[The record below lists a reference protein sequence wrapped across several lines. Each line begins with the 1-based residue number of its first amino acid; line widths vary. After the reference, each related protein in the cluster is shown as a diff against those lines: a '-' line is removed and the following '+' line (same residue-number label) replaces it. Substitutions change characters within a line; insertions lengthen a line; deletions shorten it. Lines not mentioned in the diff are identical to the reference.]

1 MYDILCVLCYLLCVL
16 VLHVT
21 VTLPVGVIKDD
32 DDDDDDKP
40 QWCGIRSIF
49 FCNRVLISGILYLR
63 LLTSQVLRPDFKAA
77 AIDGTD

>member
-32 DDDDDDKP
+32 DDDDDDDKP
-40 QWCGIRSIF
+40 LWCCIRSNFSVIE
-49 FCNRVLISGILYLR
+49 Y
-63 LLTSQVLRPDFKAA
+63 
-77 AIDGTD
+77 